1 MNNVLKQLPAERIS
15 KRVFI
20 ALLAV
25 IAVVF
30 VAFYLIGFNR
40 PYADDPNFNEP
51 LLTDVVLVFM
61 FLILLL
67 AVAAAI
73 WGVVRAVRMRDDLPA
88 DNASTP
94 YRYGWM
100 VAVGTVLLMALTFL
114 LGSTAPIWVNGAVY
128 DNAFWLKTANM
139 FVWSSVIMIIA
150 AAAAAAFYTLRNRKI
165 D

>member
-1 MNNVLKQLPAERIS
+1 MNNVLKQQSAERIS

-73 WGVVRAVRMRDDLPA
+73 WGMVRAVRMRDDLPS

-100 VAVGTVLLMALTFL
+100 VAGGTVVLMALTFL

-150 AAAAAAFYTLRNRKI
+150 AAAAAAFYTFRNRKI

>member
-1 MNNVLKQLPAERIS
+1 MLKQQSAERIS

-67 AVAAAI
+67 ACK
-73 WGVVRAVRMRDDLPA
+73 LH
-88 DNASTP
+88 
-94 YRYGWM
+94 
-100 VAVGTVLLMALTFL
+100 
-114 LGSTAPIWVNGAVY
+114 
-128 DNAFWLKTANM
+128 
-139 FVWSSVIMIIA
+139 SS
-150 AAAAAAFYTLRNRKI
+150 
-165 D
+165 

>member
-1 MNNVLKQLPAERIS
+1 MNNVLKQQPAERIS
-15 KRVFI
+15 KRIFI

-61 FLILLL
+61 FLILLV
-67 AVAAAI
+67 AIAAAI
-73 WGVVRAVRMRDDLPA
+73 WGMVRAMRMRDDLPA
-88 DNASTP
+88 DNGVKTRP
-94 YRYGWM
+94 YGWI
-100 VAVGTVLLMALTFL
+100 VAGGTVALMALTFL

-139 FVWSSVIMIIA
+139 FVWSTIIMLIA
-150 AAAAAAFYTLRNRKI
+150 ATVAAAYYTIKSRKNN
-165 D
+165 